1 MSDEKRWSERFDR
14 SLLGRTRIAV
24 GVSRHPRTGLY
35 QTWYSLTGH
44 DVNLMTAHHLE
55 ADARDT
61 LSRFNEAWHAGEL
74 ATPDAVIR
82 FLRGMPGDARP
93 APLPQE
99 SLLEIGESIIEMVT
113 SKDGS
118 Q

>member
-1 MSDEKRWSERFDR
+1 MSNENRWSERFNR
-14 SLLGRTRIAV
+14 SLFRGAQIAV

-44 DVNLMTAHHLE
+44 DVNLMTAHQLE
-55 ADARDT
+55 ADALET
-61 LSRFNEAWHAGEL
+61 ISRFNEAWRTGEM
-74 ATPDAVIR
+74 ATPEAFVK
-82 FLRGMPGDARP
+82 FLRGIPGDARP

-99 SLLEIGESIIEMVT
+99 SLLEIGEFIIELVT
-113 SKDGS
+113 SEDGS